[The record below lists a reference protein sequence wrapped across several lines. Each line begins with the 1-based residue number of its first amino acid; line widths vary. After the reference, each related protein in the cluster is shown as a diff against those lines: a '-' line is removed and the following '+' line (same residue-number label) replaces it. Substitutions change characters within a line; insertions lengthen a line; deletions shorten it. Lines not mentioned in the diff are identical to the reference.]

1 MEQKLGVEA
10 RKQVRKLGRVQGT
23 DDEAHL
29 AQWQWQWEQR
39 RKNGERLV
47 GD

>member
-1 MEQKLGVEA
+1 MEQKNLGEA

-23 DDEAHL
+23 VVSSPRTMAVGTEK
-29 AQWQWQWEQR
+29 R
-39 RKNGERLV
+39 GNGERLV